1 MLPYEVQHQVSVATT
16 SGSRIHHLDNLR
28 AIAMMLGV
36 FLHAGFAYAEPA
48 NVVWLATDIYS
59 SSLVDGSIWFIH
71 LFRMGLF
78 FLLSGYFSKML
89 IEKRGALGL
98 LKNRALRIALP
109 FVIFYPVLFVAMTAV
124 IIFAISYLEHP
135 NGVMGLIAAGSQAA
149 QDVASDKPSKSM
161 FSLMHLWFLYYL
173 FWFSLIGA
181 AVGKR
186 LESLLVGS
194 WRKMFFNQLSV
205 AKTQWMLF
213 SLMPLTLIP
222 SVMLSGVPMPAP
234 ESFVP
239 SPWPF
244 LFYGAFYFSGWMLR
258 GREQL
263 IDLNVRS
270 VVCLTLMVLL
280 AFGVYYWSMP
290 VLDLRILIGGR
301 FEQPVLKYLLGIIL
315 TCYLSVGLSWLSLIY
330 GKRFLNKQ
338 SSFMSLVSDSAYW
351 VYLVHLPLAV
361 FLQTLLVPLEWSVWL
376 KLGVATMGTL
386 VPCLLSYVIFVR
398 YTPLGWLL
406 HGKRNFP

>member
-1 MLPYEVQHQVSVATT
+1 MLPYEVKNQASISTT
-16 SGSRIHHLDNLR
+16 SGSRIHYLDNLR

-59 SSLVDGSIWFIH
+59 SRLVDSSIWFIH

-98 LKNRALRIALP
+98 LKNRTLRIALP
-109 FVIFYPVLFVAMTAV
+109 FVIFYPVLFIAMTGV

-149 QDVASDKPSKSM
+149 QDNASDRPSKSM

-173 FWFSLIGA
+173 FCFSLIGA

-186 LESLLVGS
+186 LESLLAGT
-194 WRKMFFNQLSV
+194 WQKMFLTKLYIARS
-205 AKTQWMLF
+205 QWVLF
-213 SLMPLTLIP
+213 SLLPLILIP
-222 SVMLSGVPMPAP
+222 SVMLSGVPLPAP

-239 SPWPF
+239 SLWPF
-244 LFYGAFYFSGWMLR
+244 MYFGAFYFSGWMLR

-263 IDLNVRS
+263 IDLDVGS
-270 VVCLTLMVLL
+270 VLSLAVLMLL
-280 AFGVYYWSMP
+280 AFGVYYWCMP
-290 VLDLRILIGGR
+290 VLDLRIIFGGR
-301 FEQPVLKYLLGIIL
+301 FEQPAVKYWLGIIL
-315 TCYLSVGLSWLSLIY
+315 TCYLSIGLSWLSLIC
-330 GKRFLNKQ
+330 GKRFLNKR

-361 FLQTLLVPLEWSVWL
+361 FLQTLLVPLEWSLWL
-376 KLGVATMGTL
+376 KLCLATMGTL
-386 VPCLLSYVIFVR
+386 IPCLLSYLIFVR

-406 HGKRNFP
+406 NGKRNFP

>member
-1 MLPYEVQHQVSVATT
+1 MLPNEVKNQSSVATT
-16 SGSRIHHLDNLR
+16 SGSRIHYLDNLR

-59 SSLVDGSIWFIH
+59 SRLVDSSIWFIH

-78 FLLSGYFSKML
+78 FLLSGYFSKLL

-109 FVIFYPVLFVAMTAV
+109 FVIFYPVLFIAMTGV

-135 NGVMGLIAAGSQAA
+135 NGVMGLIAAGSQVA
-149 QDVASDKPSKSM
+149 QDNASDPPSKSM

-173 FWFSLIGA
+173 FWLSLIGA

-186 LESLLVGS
+186 IESLLTGT
-194 WRKMFFNQLSV
+194 WRKIFTNQLSV
-205 AKTQWMLF
+205 PKTQWFLF
-213 SLMPLTLIP
+213 SLVPLILIP

-239 SPWPF
+239 SLWPF
-244 LFYGAFYFSGWMLR
+244 LYFGVFYLSGWLLR

-263 IDLNVRS
+263 IDLDVRAGFS
-270 VVCLTLMVLL
+270 LTALMLL
-280 AFGVYYWSMP
+280 AFGVYYWCMP
-290 VLDLRILIGGR
+290 VLDLRIIIGGR
-301 FEQPVLKYLLGIIL
+301 FEQPALKYWLGIIL
-315 TCYLSVGLSWLSLIY
+315 TCYLSVGLTWLSLVY
-330 GKRFLNKQ
+330 GKRFLNKR

-361 FLQTLLVPLEWSVWL
+361 FLQTLLVPIEWSVWL
-376 KLGVATMGTL
+376 KIAVATMGTL
-386 VPCLLSYVIFVR
+386 VPCLLSYLIFVR

-406 HGKRNFP
+406 NGKRNFP

>member
-1 MLPYEVQHQVSVATT
+1 MLPDEAQNQPNVATT
-16 SGSRIHHLDNLR
+16 SESRIHYLDNLR

-36 FLHAGFAYAEPA
+36 LLHAGFAYAEPA

-59 SSLVDGSIWFIH
+59 SRLVDGSIWFIH

-89 IEKRGALGL
+89 IEKRGAFGL
-98 LKNRALRIALP
+98 LKNRTLRIALP
-109 FVIFYPVLFVAMTAV
+109 FVIFYPVLFVAMTGV
-124 IIFAISYLEHP
+124 IIFAISYLEQP
-135 NGVMGLIAAGSQAA
+135 SGVMGLIAAGSQASP
-149 QDVASDKPSKSM
+149 DVASDRPSESI

-181 AVGKR
+181 AAGKR
-186 LESLLVGS
+186 LESLLAGT
-194 WRKMFFNQLSV
+194 WRKIFSNPLSV

-239 SPWPF
+239 SLWPF
-244 LFYGAFYFSGWMLR
+244 LFYGAFYFAGWMLR
-258 GREQL
+258 GREQFIVL
-263 IDLNVRS
+263 DARAVFSLT
-270 VVCLTLMVLL
+270 TLMLL
-280 AFGVYYWSMP
+280 AFGVYYWCMP

-301 FEQPVLKYLLGIIL
+301 FEQSALKYWLGIIL
-315 TCYLSVGLSWLSLIY
+315 TCYLSVGLSWLSLVY
-330 GKRFLNKQ
+330 GKQFLNKR
-338 SSFMSLVSDSAYW
+338 SSLMSLVSDSAYW
-351 VYLVHLPLAV
+351 VYLVHLPLTV
-361 FLQTLLVPLEWSVWL
+361 FLQTLLVPLEWSVWF
-376 KLGVATMGTL
+376 KLTVATMGTL
-386 VPCLLSYVIFVR
+386 VSCLLSYLIFVR

-406 HGKRNFP
+406 NGKRNFP

>member
-1 MLPYEVQHQVSVATT
+1 MYPNEVKHQASVAAI
-16 SGSRIHHLDNLR
+16 SGSRIHYLDNLR

-48 NVVWLATDIYS
+48 NFVWLATDLYS
-59 SSLVDGSIWFIH
+59 SHIVDGSIWFIH

-78 FLLSGYFSKML
+78 FLLSGYFSKLL
-89 IEKRGALGL
+89 IEKRGTLGL
-98 LKNRALRIALP
+98 LKNRTLRIALP
-109 FVIFYPVLFVAMTAV
+109 FVIFYPVLFIAMTGV
-124 IIFAISYLEHP
+124 IIFAISYLEQP

-149 QDVASDKPSKSM
+149 NDNVTDKPSKSM

-173 FWFSLIGA
+173 FWFSLFGA
-181 AVGKR
+181 AIGKR
-186 LESLLVGS
+186 LESFISVTW
-194 WRKMFFNQLSV
+194 WRMFLYHLSV
-205 AKTQWMLF
+205 AKTQWTLF
-213 SLMPLTLIP
+213 AIVPLMLIP

-239 SPWPF
+239 SLWPF

-258 GREQL
+258 GREQF
-263 IDLNVRS
+263 IDLDVRGVLS
-270 VVCLTLMVLL
+270 LTALMLL
-280 AFGVYYWSMP
+280 AFGVYYWCMP

-301 FEQPVLKYLLGIIL
+301 FEQPVVKYWLGIIL

-330 GKRFLNKQ
+330 GKIFLNKR
-338 SSFMSLVSDSAYW
+338 SSFMSIVSDSAYW
-351 VYLVHLPLAV
+351 VYLVHLPLAI

-376 KLGVATMGTL
+376 KLVVATIGTL
-386 VPCLLSYVIFVR
+386 FPCLLSYLIFVR

-406 HGKRNFP
+406 HGKKNFP